1 MVILVANP
9 VHAVGDISI
18 DKNDGVYHIIL
29 SGEKVKKRIKFVAS
43 EIGRAHV

>member
-29 SGEKVKKRIKFVAS
+29 SGEKVKK
-43 EIGRAHV
+43 ELNL